1 LTSILVVCT
10 GNVCRSPIAEVC
22 LRSEL
27 SARFGDRG
35 PNVHSAGTAGWDGS
49 PAFARSAEAAA
60 EHGID
65 VSRHVARTLSRD
77 MVEEADLVLCMAA
90 EHRSHVLAS
99 TGHVEART
107 FTLKGLVRVL
117 EQLPLDAASDDPGS
131 LGARIEEADSARA
144 TSGSIVD
151 EDIEDPYGD
160 SVTAHRAIVV
170 EIEEWTRRLVTGLY
184 GANSSDRERA
194 DG

>member
-1 LTSILVVCT
+1 VY
-10 GNVCRSPIAEVC
+10 
-22 LRSEL
+22 
-27 SARFGDRG
+27 
-35 PNVHSAGTAGWDGS
+35 SAGTAGWDGS

-77 MVEEADLVLCMAA
+77 MVEETDLVLCMAA

-99 TGHVEART
+99 TRHAEART
-107 FTLKGLVRVL
+107 FTLKELVRVL
-117 EQLPLDAASDDPGS
+117 EQLPLDAAFGS
-131 LGARIEEADSARA
+131 S
-144 TSGSIVD
+144 VD

-160 SVTAHRAIVV
+160 CVAAHRAIVV

-184 GANSSDRERA
+184 GANSSDRESA